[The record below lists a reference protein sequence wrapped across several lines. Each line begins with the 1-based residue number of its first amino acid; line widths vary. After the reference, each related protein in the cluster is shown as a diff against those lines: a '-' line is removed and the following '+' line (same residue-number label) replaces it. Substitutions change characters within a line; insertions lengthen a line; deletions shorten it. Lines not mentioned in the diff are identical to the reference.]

1 MLVTMSPQFFPEG
14 GSERSENSSLKFC
27 LVMLAESSALSGR
40 TLFFLPHE
48 ASWACFR
55 ILAIGL
61 TEASHLKSEGR
72 KG

>member
-1 MLVTMSPQFFPEG
+1 MSPQFFPEG
-14 GSERSENSSLKFC
+14 GSERSENSSFLKFR
-27 LVMLAESSALSGR
+27 LVMLAESSTLSGR

-55 ILAIGL
+55 ILAIDL
-61 TEASHLKSEGR
+61 IEASHLKSEGR